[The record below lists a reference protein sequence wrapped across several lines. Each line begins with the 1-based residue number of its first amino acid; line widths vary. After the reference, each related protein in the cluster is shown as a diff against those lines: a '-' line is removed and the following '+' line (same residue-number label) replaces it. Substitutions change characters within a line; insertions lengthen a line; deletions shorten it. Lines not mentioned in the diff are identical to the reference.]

1 MDTVVVDPSRTVL
14 KCVGRLLEA
23 RNHQVFPFQDAPE
36 ALDYIAS
43 HTNVGALLT
52 SAELASMS
60 GTEMCLK
67 VRRLAGK
74 RRPIYILMMS
84 ASNERHNLI
93 EALDGGAD
101 DFINKPPNAEE
112 LYARLRAAERLGA
125 LQRDLIRMAT
135 TDPLTGVCNRRAFF
149 EAAGEHFSKPGV
161 SPTAA
166 IMIDI
171 DHFKGINDSYG
182 HDVGDEAIRCVAALA
197 ASEEGTIGRLGG
209 EEFAVLLP
217 GRTIDDALAIAERLR
232 ARVMDLSIDT
242 GQGNISLTCSFGVSA
257 YKAGDSI
264 DTLLRRADM
273 ALYMAKS
280 AGRNRVLSSSDV
292 DPAQALTMTGSVI
305 RAGLRA
311 VKTAP
316 D

>member
-112 LYARLRAAERLGA
+112 LYARLRAA
-125 LQRDLIRMAT
+125 
-135 TDPLTGVCNRRAFF
+135 DPLTGVCNRRAFF

>member
-36 ALDYIAS
+36 ALDYIAG

-60 GTEMCLK
+60 GTEMCQK

-112 LYARLRAAERLGA
+112 LYARLRAAERLGR
-125 LQRDLIRMAT
+125 LQRDLIRLAT
-135 TDPLTGVCNRRAFF
+135 TDPLTGVSNRRAFF
-149 EAAGEHFSKPGV
+149 ESAGEHFDKASV
-161 SPTAA
+161 SPTSA

-171 DHFKGINDSYG
+171 DHFKGINDTYG
-182 HDVGDEAIRCVAALA
+182 HDVGDEAIRRVAALA
-197 ASEEGTIGRLGG
+197 MSEGGIIGRLGG
-209 EEFAVLLP
+209 EEFAMLLP
-217 GRTIDDALAIAERLR
+217 RTSMDDALVLAERLR
-232 ARVMDLSIDT
+232 ARTMDMSIVT
-242 GQGNISLTCSFGVSA
+242 EQGEISLTCSFGVSE
-257 YKAGDSI
+257 YRSGDTI

-292 DPAQALTMTGSVI
+292 DPAQAITMAGSVI
-305 RAGLRA
+305 RADLRA

>member
-23 RNHQVFPFQDAPE
+23 RDHQVFPFQDAPE
-36 ALDYIAS
+36 ALDYISA
-43 HTNVGALLT
+43 HTNVGVLLT
-52 SAELASMS
+52 SAELTSMS
-60 GTEMCLK
+60 GAEMCLK

-84 ASNERHNLI
+84 ASHERHNLV
-93 EALDGGAD
+93 EAIDGGAD

-112 LYARLRAAERLGA
+112 LYARLRAAERLGT
-125 LQRDLIRMAT
+125 LQRDLICMAT
-135 TDPLTGVCNRRAFF
+135 LDPLTGISNRRGFF
-149 EAAGEHFSKPGV
+149 EAAAEYFSPSVVG
-161 SPTAA
+161 PIAA

-171 DHFKGINDSYG
+171 DHFKGINDTFG

-197 ASEEGTIGRLGG
+197 ASEEAITGRLGG
-209 EEFAVLLP
+209 EEFAMLLP
-217 GRTIDDALAIAERLR
+217 GKTADDAVALAERLR
-232 ARVMDLSIDT
+232 VRVTDLSISA
-242 GQGNISLTCSFGVSA
+242 GQGRISLTSSFGVSA
-257 YKAGDSI
+257 YQIGDNI

-280 AGRNRVLSSSDV
+280 GGRNRVVSSSDV
-292 DPAQALTMTGSVI
+292 EAAHALDRTGSVI
-305 RAGLRA
+305 RGQARDI
-311 VKTAP
+311 KTR